1 MYFIHLIYMR
11 YGTPVRKRI
20 RMRIAHPMYACLRD
34 RERERGRERE
44 RERERDEKEI
54 NTTKKNK

>member
-1 MYFIHLIYMR
+1 MR